1 MSVGAARRHPGSPA
15 PGGVLVERS
24 ATGKTWVLAIERPD
38 IARAISQQHGLPE
51 VVGRVLAARGL
62 EVAEVPGFLEP
73 RLRDWLPDP
82 SHLIDLDRAVARLV
96 AAVAEGERVGIIGD
110 YDVDGATST
119 ALVRRYLEAVGCR
132 VEVRIPDR
140 LAEGYGPNDSAFA
153 SLEAAG
159 CRLVLCLDSGTTAH
173 APLVAAA
180 KAGQEVIVV
189 DHHKAE
195 AELPP
200 AFALINPNRPDQVSS
215 LGDLAA
221 VGIAFVLLVA
231 LGRALRGSGH
241 FAARAEPD
249 LMAALD
255 LVALGTVCDVV
266 PLTGLNRAFVAQ
278 GIKIARRAGNPGLTA
293 LAAAAGIE
301 AVDDA
306 RKLGFTLGP
315 RLNAG
320 GRMGESGLG
329 AALLVTD
336 DPVLAMEI
344 AGRLDFLNTRRQ
356 ALERETLEAA
366 LSLVEPQLRDG
377 SRLLLV
383 AGEGW
388 HAGVIGI
395 VAARLAERFARPAVV
410 VAIEG
415 GIGKGSGRSIPGFDL
430 GDAVIEARL
439 AGLLVAGGGHGMAA
453 GLTVEAANLP
463 ALHAFLCRRLDSLVA
478 APGPAA
484 ARAIDPGRA
493 ELRVDGALTL
503 AAVNTDLARK
513 LRVLAPFGAGHA
525 EPRFMLEVERVM
537 QARPAGRG
545 HVSCL
550 LAGPAGPAV
559 RGIAF
564 RAGDTGLGRT
574 LFEGGPLRV
583 VGRIRLDS
591 YQGRE
596 RIGLEIDDAAF
607 LD

>member
-1 MSVGAARRHPGSPA
+1 MKVDAARRHPGSPA

-24 ATGKTWVLAIERPD
+24 ATGKTWRLAIERPD

-82 SHLIDLDRAVARLV
+82 SHLIDLDCAVERLV
-96 AAVAEGERVGIIGD
+96 AAVAEGEQVGIIGD

-119 ALVRRYLEAVGCR
+119 ALVQRYLEAVGCR

-140 LAEGYGPNDSAFA
+140 LSEGYGPNDAAFA

-159 CRLVLCLDSGTTAH
+159 CRVVLCLDSGTTAH
-173 APLVAAA
+173 APLAAA
-180 KAGQEVIVV
+180 ARLGQEVIVV

-195 AELPP
+195 AALPP
-200 AFALINPNRPDQVSS
+200 ALALINPNRSDQVSP

-231 LGRALRGSGH
+231 LGRALRGAGH
-241 FAARAEPD
+241 FASRAEPD
-249 LMAALD
+249 LLANLD

-278 GIKIARRAGNPGLTA
+278 GIKIARRKGNPGLAA
-293 LAAAAGIE
+293 LAAVAGVE
-301 AVDDA
+301 AIGDA
-306 RKLGFTLGP
+306 RQLGFVLGP

-329 AALLVTD
+329 AALLVTG
-336 DPVLAMEI
+336 DPALAEVI
-344 AGRLDFLNTRRQ
+344 AGRLDFLNTTRQ
-356 ALERETLEAA
+356 ALERETLKAA
-366 LSLVEPQLRDG
+366 LRAAEPQVRDG
-377 SRLLLV
+377 SPLLLV

-395 VAARLAERFARPAVV
+395 VAARIAERFARPAVV

-415 GIGKGSGRSIPGFDL
+415 DIGKGSGRSIPGFDL
-430 GDAVIEARL
+430 GGAVIEARL
-439 AGLLVAGGGHGMAA
+439 AGHLVAGGGHEMAA
-453 GLTVEAANLP
+453 GLTVPAANLP
-463 ALHAFLCRRLDSLVA
+463 VLHDFLCRRLDAVVA
-478 APGPAA
+478 AQGPAA

-493 ELRVDGALTL
+493 ELCVDGALTL
-503 AAVNTDLARK
+503 AAVNIDLARK
-513 LRVLAPFGAGHA
+513 LRLLAPFGAGHD
-525 EPRFMLEVERVM
+525 EPRFTLEVERVL
-537 QARPAGRG
+537 QARPVGGG

-564 RAGDTGLGRT
+564 RAGDTGLGRM
-574 LFEGGPLRV
+574 LFGGGPLRV

-596 RIGLEIDDAAF
+596 RMGLEIEDAAS